1 MKKELLSLLVVGAAA
16 FAVTDTVAAATTTQM
31 DFTYVDGDTI
41 PWGNNKMES
50 FDVAI
55 FVPGS
60 TMQGKK
66 INSITVPM
74 RAPVAQNIS
83 IWLSSDLA
91 LKNVNGLRVADPDIL
106 QVDVENQR
114 MITLTL
120 DQPYEITA
128 DGVYVGFSFAI
139 KSGSIQSSD
148 KTNPGR
154 YPVTVSEGAIDGG
167 MYIHT
172 TRTYTAW
179 KSNIEAGL
187 NYNADISVELDGEF
201 YTYAVG
207 VGELTPAKGGLED
220 PHTFLATLSNY
231 GTEALSTFEYTLTTN
246 GSSETK
252 TYEFAEP
259 VAPSFTNDFVLE
271 FDLPQY
277 AEPGHYD
284 IDLTINKV
292 NGAANEAPNKTG
304 KTWIDIFS
312 FIPVHRAL
320 MEEYTGLGCGYC
332 PRGYIGMMEM
342 NKRHPDDFIGL
353 AYHSTMF
360 GPDAMSVIPQSEWP
374 NSVNGLP
381 SCYIDRVISGDPY
394 YGTSNSEQMHI
405 DQDWMDRCEVPAPCD
420 VTVTP
425 TWNEDSTMVNVKVT
439 TRFQATYTDAKY
451 RIAYFLVGNG
461 LQNPSWSQSNYFVG
475 ATGLLDDIGW
485 EVFTQGKSSVK
496 GLVFDDVVLWSN
508 NTRGEIG
515 SIPAEIASDT
525 EIEYVGEIDLSKV
538 KNNDVLVAQQDR
550 SLFTVVVA
558 IVDGKTGAVVN
569 ANKAHIVSAGG
580 SDAIESVDAA
590 TEAEVISVTYYD
602 LNGRIAAKPAPGIF
616 IKAETLSDG
625 SVRTS
630 KVVIY

>member
-1 MKKELLSLLVVGAAA
+1 MKKELLSLLVVGAAT

-172 TRTYTAW
+172 TRTYTTW

-201 YTYAVG
+201 YTNAVG
-207 VGELTPAKGGLED
+207 IGSLTAAKGGLDD
-220 PHTFLATLSNY
+220 PFTFQATLSNY
-231 GTEALSTFEYTLTTN
+231 GTEALSNFEYTVTTN
-246 GSSETK
+246 GATETK
-252 TYEFAEP
+252 TFEFDTP
-259 VAPSFTNDFVLE
+259 MAPSFTNDFVLE

-277 AEPGHYD
+277 PAPGHYD
-284 IDLTINKV
+284 VDFAVTKV
-292 NGAANEAPNKTG
+292 NGVANEAPNNSG
-304 KTWIDIFS
+304 ATWADVFS

-320 MEEYTGLGCGYC
+320 MEEYTGLWCGWC
-332 PRGYIGMMEM
+332 PRGYIGLLEM
-342 NKRHPDDFIGL
+342 NKRHPEDFVALSYHNGDDMAVI
-353 AYHSTMF
+353 STSDY
-360 GPDAMSVIPQSEWP
+360 PSSVPGFP
-374 NSVNGLP
+374 AAFL
-381 SCYIDRVISGDPY
+381 DRVISCDAY

-405 DQDWMDRCEVPAPCD
+405 DQDWMDRCEVPAPCN
-420 VTVTP
+420 VTVAP
-425 TWNEDSTMVNVKVT
+425 TWNEDSTKVSVKVT
-439 TRFQATYTDAKY
+439 TKFQATYTDAKY

-461 LQNPSWSQSNYFVG
+461 LTYSTWAQANSYRGYSMPSEY
-475 ATGLLDDIGW
+475 GW
-485 EVFTQGKSSVK
+485 DVFTKGASSVK

-525 EIEYVGEIDLSKV
+525 DIEYVGEIDLSSV
-538 KNNDVLVAQQDR
+538 KNYAKLVEAQDK
-550 SLFTVVVA
+550 SLFTVVAV
-558 IVDGKTGAVVN
+558 IVDGKTGEVVN
-569 ANKAHIVSAGG
+569 ANKAEIISAGG
-580 SDAIESVDAA
+580 SDAIESVGA
-590 TEAEVISVTYYD
+590 TNEAEVLSVTYYD